1 MPSQRELDH
10 EFRLRRL
17 QVFQTLSLAALKAIY
32 IVGPF
37 VMLWLSIRDLAG
49 RQTSADVVFKALA
62 DIKLNRALARVAPWG
77 TTTLATG
84 WAIAERQLRKRHI
97 QRTSS
102 ENSKM
107 QSHFD
112 LSRRSSRLTTEGN
125 TSPEDV

>member
-1 MPSQRELDH
+1 MPGQRELDH
-10 EFRLRRL
+10 EYRLRRL
-17 QVFQTLSLAALKAIY
+17 QVLQTLSLGVLKAIY

-49 RQTSADVVFKALA
+49 RQTSADIVFKALA
-62 DIKLNRALARVAPWG
+62 DIKLNRALAKVAPWG

-84 WAIAERQLRKRHI
+84 WAIAERKLRKRHI
-97 QRTSS
+97 RRTSS

-112 LSRRSSRLTTEGN
+112 PNRRSSRLTTAGN